1 MVPRYALRKLSLF
14 PPPVRTHAP
23 HTERD
28 ERRAAARANGVDAG
42 ATPPPGI
49 RRKRPR
55 RSAPAAAPR
64 TAPNG
69 VEHFRDLH
77 SIWSAEGSQGKKR
90 PRRIGRVRPRSSRQ
104 SLPRAGRSARVGCR
118 ANPRGEA
125 SPATCKRTVECR
137 EGVGASGRGGPWRG
151 AGEWLAERRHLASA
165 RGRTSLTIHRV
176 SAPVD
181 RLCRAANH
189 GVTAANTYRLAG
201 GARRLYYILWA
212 ARGPQ
217 LTSSPCARSAGRL
230 NGGTRARWPQKTRAH
245 AARADVAAVEA

>member
-1 MVPRYALRKLSLF
+1 MPCASCHYF
-14 PPPVRTHAP
+14 PHPCARTQHTQSVTNDARRHAP
-23 HTERD
+23 MASMRARHLPQASGASG
-28 ERRAAARANGVDAG
+28 RAAQHPQRLRGPLPTAWNLFATSIVSGARRDPKAQ
-42 ATPPPGI
+42 
-49 RRKRPR
+49 KRPR
-55 RSAPAAAPR
+55 R
-64 TAPNG
+64 
-69 VEHFRDLH
+69 V
-77 SIWSAEGSQGKKR
+77 
-90 PRRIGRVRPRSSRQ
+90 GRVRPRSSRQ

-151 AGEWLAERRHLASA
+151 AGERLAERRHLASA

-230 NGGTRARWPQKTRAH
+230 NGGTWARWPQKTRAH